1 MRPVPLASLAG
12 LLVGLWLLLVL
23 GGGVAVLTGH
33 LLARL
38 VRTRRDRRRPQ
49 EATARQNTQEARRL
63 AAEWPLLAQ
72 TLGLGYRDQWTR
84 QHRFPPAEFV
94 ADDQGVT
101 ATVAAIAG
109 ASLTDYQRAAGYLAD
124 TWGCVTVRAE
134 QQAPGLIR
142 LRGLHRDPL
151 LTPAR
156 IDLPGTAPV
165 SLDSWWLGW
174 AEDGSLVMVR
184 LAEVSGSVVGGLA
197 GFGKTMLVAHLL
209 GQLAP
214 SPAVQFVVIDG
225 KGGPDYDRLFPR
237 AWLSAKDDLGEVR
250 DVLRQVHRL
259 MVDRQGAIAQVLG
272 VTDAWH
278 VGPSPSWPL
287 ILVVIDEAHTFFHER
302 KGTSAEVKAHNALVA
317 ELSRLVEEL
326 IRKGRN
332 VVIQVMLLT
341 QRATGDAI
349 PTRIRDNCQVAISFA
364 TRTMDGAVAALGE
377 EIRQHRDA
385 SPVLLND
392 PAYVGVAVTSLP
404 GRPGFHRV
412 RTPLVDHHQ
421 VAAIIRGTA
430 GLRADPA
437 ELLPGV
443 LGEVVERAG
452 HGYDRWAELVAQA
465 GYCHHPIRLAG
476 RIEQADRTTGE
487 VRTTYDSD
495 REPDRVLLK
504 ACGTRREASCP
515 SCAAT
520 YRADAYQLLAAGL
533 RGGKG
538 VPESISEHPR
548 LFV

>member
-12 LLVGLWLLLVL
+12 LLVGLWLLLII
-23 GGGVAVLTGH
+23 GGGVAVLAGH

-38 VRTRRDRRRPQ
+38 VRTRRDRRHPQ
-49 EATARQNTQEARRL
+49 QAAVRERTRQARRL

-72 TLGLGYRDQWTR
+72 TLRLGYQDQWTR
-84 QHRFPPAEFV
+84 QHRYPAAEFV

-109 ASLTDYQRAAGYLAD
+109 AGLSDYQHAAGYLAD
-124 TWGCVTVRAE
+124 TWGCVAVRAE
-134 QQAPGLIR
+134 QQGPGLVR

-151 LTPAR
+151 LAPAQ
-156 IDLPGTAPV
+156 IDLSGTAPA
-165 SLDSWWLGW
+165 SLTAWWLGW
-174 AEDGSLVMVR
+174 AEDGSMVLVR

-214 SPAVQFVVIDG
+214 SPAIQFVLVDG
-225 KGGPDYDRLFPR
+225 KGGPDYDRLVAR
-237 AWLSAKDDLGEVR
+237 AWLSAKDDLTQVR

-259 MVDRQGAIAQVLG
+259 MVDRQGAIAQILG

-278 VGPSPSWPL
+278 LGPSPTWPL
-287 ILVVIDEAHTFFHER
+287 VVVVIDEAHTFFHER
-302 KGTSAEVKAHNALVA
+302 KGTSPEVKAHNALVA

-332 VVIQVMLLT
+332 VAVQVMLLT

-364 TRTMDGAVAALGE
+364 TRTIDGAVAALGE
-377 EIRQHRDA
+377 EIRNHPDV

-412 RTPLVDHHQ
+412 RTPQVDHHQ
-421 VAAIIRGTA
+421 VAAVIRATT
-430 GLRADPA
+430 GLRRDPA
-437 ELLPGV
+437 ELLAEAAPGLRV
-443 LGEVVERAG
+443 VPGMPAPGEVA
-452 HGYDRWAELVAQA
+452 
-465 GYCHHPIRLAG
+465 
-476 RIEQADRTTGE
+476 
-487 VRTTYDSD
+487 
-495 REPDRVLLK
+495 
-504 ACGTRREASCP
+504 
-515 SCAAT
+515 
-520 YRADAYQLLAAGL
+520 
-533 RGGKG
+533 
-538 VPESISEHPR
+538 
-548 LFV
+548 